1 VEPEFPSPAPTD
13 QNPSEPARNN
23 PCESAPDL
31 PVRGFCLLCGRTA
44 RGWGALP
51 PELAIHAQWR
61 CQACYQPLQEGAL
74 YCGHCG
80 HRVSEEYAAIWREA
94 HERAGRLCKAA
105 LADAPIPLIRSTATA
120 TERELKPVREVG
132 FFYAAMLAPILVLHG
147 WGFHVGEPP
156 LPLQLLIEAV
166 LYLVIAGY
174 AWHWR
179 KLLAPTLLSPPS
191 HPRFFFGLVA
201 LTPLFTFTVLAL
213 LATLLKPLSH
223 STQPFRYSDSLLKA
237 GYGWWAVYLNTA
249 ALPAVFEEIAFRGL
263 ILKKL
268 EIVMP
273 PTQALLV
280 TALMFAIIHYNLPGL
295 VIFLV
300 PLALAAGW
308 LVQRSGSLWPAIAVH
323 FLHNCGVVLHEQLT
337 S

>member
-1 VEPEFPSPAPTD
+1 M
-13 QNPSEPARNN
+13 
-23 PCESAPDL
+23 
-31 PVRGFCLLCGRTA
+31 
-44 RGWGALP
+44 
-51 PELAIHAQWR
+51 H
-61 CQACYQPLQEGAL
+61 
-74 YCGHCG
+74 CGHCG
-80 HRVSEEYAAIWREA
+80 RPVSGEYAAIWREA
-94 HERAGRLCKAA
+94 HERAGRLCAPA
-105 LADAPIPLIRSTATA
+105 LTDPPIPIIRSTATA
-120 TERELKPVREVG
+120 TERELKPIREVG
-132 FFYAAMLAPILVLHG
+132 FFFAAMLAPILVLYG
-147 WGFHVGEPP
+147 WSFHVGEPP
-156 LPLQLLIEAV
+156 LSLQLLIEAV

-179 KLLAPTLLSPPS
+179 TLLAPTLLSPPS
-191 HPRFFFGLVA
+191 RPLYFFGLVA
-201 LTPLFTFTVLAL
+201 LTPLFTLAVVAL
-213 LATLLKPLSH
+213 MSTLLQPLSH
-223 STQPFRYSDSLLKA
+223 STHAFRYSDSLLKA

-308 LVQRSGSLWPAIAVH
+308 LVQKSGSLWPAIAVH
-323 FLHNCGVVLHEQLT
+323 FLHNFGVVLHEQLT